1 MYGIITETNQFV
13 SDNLVDS
20 SGEPRKGLL
29 VFKKKSNAV
38 TEAESLNEI
47 RKRMKISHCY
57 SVQTAT
63 PEDVPECGIILDGS
77 WKQNL

>member
-1 MYGIITETNQFV
+1 MYVIITETNQFV

-57 SVQTAT
+57 SVQKAT